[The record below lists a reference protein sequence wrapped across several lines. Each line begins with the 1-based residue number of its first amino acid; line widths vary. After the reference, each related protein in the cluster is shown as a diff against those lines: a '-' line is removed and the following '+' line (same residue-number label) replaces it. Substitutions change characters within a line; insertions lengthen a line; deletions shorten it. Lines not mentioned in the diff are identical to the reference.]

1 MWKSSKT
8 LKSWHSTRC
17 FNRDTS
23 LQLKTFSQ
31 MELFRIPNPIFF
43 SHDIIPLEQNTHVS
57 NWDNIKIK

>member
-1 MWKSSKT
+1 
-8 LKSWHSTRC
+8 
-17 FNRDTS
+17 
-23 LQLKTFSQ
+23 